1 MKKILLFLVTTVPMF
16 SYANNYGCATA
27 GASMEISLFEALSEQ
42 LKIDTSTIVRDKTQV
57 KILDITP
64 ISKIYAEY
72 LARIDFNKYP
82 GKDKTEDTYNRIF
95 FSSYY
100 ENEVKSIT
108 AQYTYFNKDKK
119 KAVFIAT
126 SLMNK
131 DECSIRFNGYIT
143 LSREF

>member
-1 MKKILLFLVTTVPMF
+1 MKIFLTILFIPTISFAQP
-16 SYANNYGCATA
+16 GCEIA
-27 GASMEISLFEALSEQ
+27 GAYMESVLFDKLSED
-42 LKIDTSTIVRDKTQV
+42 LKIDTSSIDEYKAEV
-57 KILDITP
+57 KLINISP
-64 ISKIYAEY
+64 ISKMYATF
-72 LARIDFNKYP
+72 LAKLDREESLSKNKFTLSESDY
-82 GKDKTEDTYNRIF
+82 Y
-95 FSSYY
+95 SSYY

-108 AQYTYFNKDKK
+108 AQYSYFNKDKK

>member
-1 MKKILLFLVTTVPMF
+1 MKKALVILIAFLPMF
-16 SYANNYGCATA
+16 SYAKNYGCATA

-42 LKIDTSTIVRDKTQV
+42 LSIDTSTIVRDKTQV

-64 ISKIYAEY
+64 VSRTYAEY
-72 LARIDFNKYP
+72 LARFDFNHYH
-82 GKDKTEDTYNRIF
+82 GKDKTEDTYTSIF
-95 FSSYY
+95 FPGYY
-100 ENEVKSIT
+100 ENDVKSIT
-108 AQYTYFNKDKK
+108 AQYTYFNNKKK

>member
-1 MKKILLFLVTTVPMF
+1 MKKALVMLIAFLPML
-16 SYANNYGCATA
+16 SYAKNYGCATA

-42 LKIDTSTIVRDKTQV
+42 LSIDTSTIVRDKTQV

-64 ISKIYAEY
+64 VSRTYAEY
-72 LARIDFNKYP
+72 LARFDFNHYH
-82 GKDKTEDTYNRIF
+82 GKDKTEDTYTSIF
-95 FSSYY
+95 FPGYY
-100 ENEVKSIT
+100 ENDVKSIT
-108 AQYTYFNKDKK
+108 AQYTYFNNKKK

>member
-1 MKKILLFLVTTVPMF
+1 MKKALVILIAFLPML
-16 SYANNYGCATA
+16 SYAKIYRCAA
-27 GASMEISLFEALSEQ
+27 VGASMEISLFEALSEQ
-42 LKIDTSTIVRDKTQV
+42 LSIDTSTIVRDKTQV

-64 ISKIYAEY
+64 VSRTYAEY
-72 LARIDFNKYP
+72 LARFDFNHYH
-82 GKDKTEDTYNRIF
+82 GKDKTEDTYNSIF
-95 FSSYY
+95 FPSYY
-100 ENEVKSIT
+100 ENDVKSIT
-108 AQYTYFNKDKK
+108 AQYTYFNNKKK

>member
-1 MKKILLFLVTTVPMF
+1 MKKALVILIAFLPML
-16 SYANNYGCATA
+16 SYAKNYGCATV

-42 LKIDTSTIVRDKTQV
+42 LSIDTSTIVRDKTQV

-64 ISKIYAEY
+64 VSRTYAEY
-72 LARIDFNKYP
+72 LARFDFNHYH
-82 GKDKTEDTYNRIF
+82 GKDKTEDTYNSIF
-95 FSSYY
+95 FPSYY
-100 ENEVKSIT
+100 ENDVKSIT
-108 AQYTYFNKDKK
+108 AQYTWFNNKK
-119 KAVFIAT
+119 KQAVFIAT

>member
-1 MKKILLFLVTTVPMF
+1 MKKALVMLIAFLPML
-16 SYANNYGCATA
+16 SYAKNYGCATA

-42 LKIDTSTIVRDKTQV
+42 LSIDTSTIVRDKTQV

-64 ISKIYAEY
+64 VSRTYAEY
-72 LARIDFNKYP
+72 LARFDFNHYH
-82 GKDKTEDTYNRIF
+82 GKDKTEDTYNSIF
-95 FSSYY
+95 FPSYY
-100 ENEVKSIT
+100 ENDVKSIT
-108 AQYTYFNKDKK
+108 AQYTYFNNKK
-119 KAVFIAT
+119 KQAVFIAT

>member
-1 MKKILLFLVTTVPMF
+1 MKKALVMLIAFLPML
-16 SYANNYGCATA
+16 SYAKNYGCTTA

-42 LKIDTSTIVRDKTQV
+42 LSIDTSTIVRDKIQV

-64 ISKIYAEY
+64 VSRTYAEY
-72 LARIDFNKYP
+72 LARFDFNHYH
-82 GKDKTEDTYNRIF
+82 GKDKTEDTYTSIF
-95 FSSYY
+95 FPGYY
-100 ENEVKSIT
+100 ENDVKSIT
-108 AQYTYFNKDKK
+108 AQYTYFNNKKK

>member
-1 MKKILLFLVTTVPMF
+1 MESVLFDK
-16 SYANNYGCATA
+16 
-27 GASMEISLFEALSEQ
+27 LSED
-42 LKIDTSTIVRDKTQV
+42 LKIDTSSIDEYKAEV
-57 KILDITP
+57 KLIDISP
-64 ISKIYAEY
+64 ISKMYATY
-72 LARIDFNKYP
+72 LAKLDREESLSKNKFTLSESDY
-82 GKDKTEDTYNRIF
+82 Y
-95 FSSYY
+95 SSYY

-108 AQYTYFNKDKK
+108 AQYSYFNKDKK

>member
-1 MKKILLFLVTTVPMF
+1 MKKALVMLIAFLPML
-16 SYANNYGCATA
+16 SYAKNYGCATA

-42 LKIDTSTIVRDKTQV
+42 LSIDTSTIVRDKTQV

-64 ISKIYAEY
+64 VSRTYAEY
-72 LARIDFNKYP
+72 LARFDFNHYH
-82 GKDKTEDTYNRIF
+82 GKDKTEDTYNSIF
-95 FSSYY
+95 FPGYY
-100 ENEVKSIT
+100 ENDVKSIT
-108 AQYTYFNKDKK
+108 AQYTYFNNKKK

>member
-1 MKKILLFLVTTVPMF
+1 MKKLLTLLFIPAISLAQP
-16 SYANNYGCATA
+16 GCESV
-27 GASMEISLFEALSEQ
+27 GASMETVLFDKLSKD
-42 LKIDTSTIVRDKTQV
+42 LKIDTSRIDEYKAEV
-57 KILDITP
+57 KLIDISP
-64 ISKIYAEY
+64 ISKTYATY
-72 LARIDFNKYP
+72 LAKLDREESLSKNKLTLSESDY
-82 GKDKTEDTYNRIF
+82 

>member
-1 MKKILLFLVTTVPMF
+1 METELF
-16 SYANNYGCATA
+16 YK
-27 GASMEISLFEALSEQ
+27 LSKE
-42 LKIDTSTIVRDKTQV
+42 LKIDTSGIDEYKAKVEL
-57 KILDITP
+57 INISP
-64 ISKIYAEY
+64 ISKAYATY
-72 LARIDFNKYP
+72 LAKLEHEESLSKSKLTLPESEY
-82 GKDKTEDTYNRIF
+82 

>member
-1 MKKILLFLVTTVPMF
+1 ML
-16 SYANNYGCATA
+16 SYAKNYGCATA

-42 LKIDTSTIVRDKTQV
+42 LSIDTSTIVRDKTQV

-64 ISKIYAEY
+64 VSRTYAEY
-72 LARIDFNKYP
+72 LARFDFNHYH
-82 GKDKTEDTYNRIF
+82 GKDKTEDTYNSIF
-95 FSSYY
+95 FPGYY
-100 ENEVKSIT
+100 ENDVKSIT
-108 AQYTYFNKDKK
+108 AQYTWFNNKKK

>member
-1 MKKILLFLVTTVPMF
+1 MKKSLIILVTFLPML
-16 SYANNYGCATA
+16 SYAKNYGCATA
-27 GASMEISLFEALSEQ
+27 GASMEISLFDALSKQ
-42 LKIDTSTIVRDKTQV
+42 LKIDTSTIAREKTQV
-57 KILDITP
+57 KVLDITP
-64 ISKIYAEY
+64 ISKTYAEY

-82 GKDKTEDTYNRIF
+82 EKDKTEDTYNRIF
-95 FSSYY
+95 FSSLY

-143 LSREF
+143 LSREI

>member
-1 MKKILLFLVTTVPMF
+1 MKKALVMLIAFLPML
-16 SYANNYGCATA
+16 SYAKNYGCATA

-42 LKIDTSTIVRDKTQV
+42 LSIDTSTIVRDKTQV

-64 ISKIYAEY
+64 VSRTYAEY
-72 LARIDFNKYP
+72 LARFDFNHYH
-82 GKDKTEDTYNRIF
+82 GKDKTEDTYNSIF
-95 FSSYY
+95 FPGYY
-100 ENEVKSIT
+100 ENDVKSIT
-108 AQYTYFNKDKK
+108 AQYTWFNNKK
-119 KAVFIAT
+119 KQAVFIAT

>member
-1 MKKILLFLVTTVPMF
+1 MKKIAIILATMMPAF
-16 SYANNYGCATA
+16 SYAKHYGCATA

-42 LKIDTSTIVRDKTQV
+42 LKIDTSTIVRDKIQV
-57 KILDITP
+57 KVLDITP
-64 ISKIYAEY
+64 ISYTYAEY
-72 LARIDFNKYP
+72 LARLDFNNYR
-82 GKDKTEDTYNRIF
+82 GKDKTEDTYKSIF
-95 FSSYY
+95 FPSYY
-100 ENEVKSIT
+100 ENNVKSIT
-108 AQYTYFNKDKK
+108 AQYTYFNSKKK

>member
-1 MKKILLFLVTTVPMF
+1 MKKALVILIAFLPML
-16 SYANNYGCATA
+16 SYAKNYGCATA

-42 LKIDTSTIVRDKTQV
+42 LSIDKSTIVRDKTQV

-64 ISKIYAEY
+64 VSRTYAEY
-72 LARIDFNKYP
+72 LARFDFNHYH
-82 GKDKTEDTYNRIF
+82 GKDKTEDTYTSIF
-95 FSSYY
+95 FPGYY
-100 ENEVKSIT
+100 ENDVKSIT
-108 AQYTYFNKDKK
+108 AQYTYFNNKKK

>member
-1 MKKILLFLVTTVPMF
+1 MKKALVMLIAFLPML
-16 SYANNYGCATA
+16 SYAKNYGCTTA

-42 LKIDTSTIVRDKTQV
+42 LSIDTSTIVRDKTQV

-64 ISKIYAEY
+64 VSRTYAEY
-72 LARIDFNKYP
+72 LARFDFNHYH
-82 GKDKTEDTYNRIF
+82 GKDKTEDTYNSIF
-95 FSSYY
+95 FPSYY
-100 ENEVKSIT
+100 ENDVKSIT
-108 AQYTYFNKDKK
+108 AQYTWFNNKK
-119 KAVFIAT
+119 KQAVFIAT

>member
-1 MKKILLFLVTTVPMF
+1 MLIAFLPML
-16 SYANNYGCATA
+16 SYAKNYGCATA

-42 LKIDTSTIVRDKTQV
+42 LSIDTSTIVRDKTQV

-64 ISKIYAEY
+64 VSRTYAEY
-72 LARIDFNKYP
+72 LARFDFNHYH
-82 GKDKTEDTYNRIF
+82 GKDKTEDTYNSIF
-95 FSSYY
+95 FPSYY
-100 ENEVKSIT
+100 ENDVKSIT
-108 AQYTYFNKDKK
+108 AQYTWFNNKK
-119 KAVFIAT
+119 KQAVFIAT

>member
-1 MKKILLFLVTTVPMF
+1 MKKALVILIAFLPML
-16 SYANNYGCATA
+16 SYAKNYGCATA

-42 LKIDTSTIVRDKTQV
+42 LSIDTSTIVRDKTQV

-64 ISKIYAEY
+64 VSRTYAEY
-72 LARIDFNKYP
+72 LARFDFNHYH
-82 GKDKTEDTYNRIF
+82 GKDKTEDTYTSIF
-95 FSSYY
+95 FPGYY
-100 ENEVKSIT
+100 ENDVKSIT
-108 AQYTYFNKDKK
+108 AQYTYFNNKKK